1 MPNQTSMIVAS
12 ERTMRS
18 PIASTLGD
26 MVAVRLS
33 HCCVMKLSNEFPII
47 APFCQK
53 RCIGNS
59 EQLLNGLVT
68 ERLSDSSC
76 VGGDVAVV
84 VGLVPVSR
92 LQRQFQRVLLL
103 LLLHDLLQA
112 LRLCHLARLL
122 LRAELN
128 QERLIDALQRSKF
141 GLLGWIAGVACCFE
155 RHDVG
160 RALRRIRPDRSERLK
175 ARDLY
180 RIAQIK

>member
-47 APFCQK
+47 APFVQK

-59 EQLLNGLVT
+59 EPLLNCSVT
-68 ERLSDSSC
+68 ERLSDSGC
-76 VGGDVAVV
+76 IGGDVAVV
-84 VGLVPVSR
+84 VGFVSVSR
-92 LQRQFQRVLLL
+92 LQRQLQRVLLL

-112 LRLCHLARLL
+112 LGLRHLARLL
-122 LRAELN
+122 LCAELN
-128 QERLIDALQRSKF
+128 QKCLIDALQRSKF
-141 GLLGWIAGVACCFE
+141 GLLAWVYRVTCCFE

-160 RALRRIRPDRSERLK
+160 RTLRRI
-175 ARDLY
+175 
-180 RIAQIK
+180 QI